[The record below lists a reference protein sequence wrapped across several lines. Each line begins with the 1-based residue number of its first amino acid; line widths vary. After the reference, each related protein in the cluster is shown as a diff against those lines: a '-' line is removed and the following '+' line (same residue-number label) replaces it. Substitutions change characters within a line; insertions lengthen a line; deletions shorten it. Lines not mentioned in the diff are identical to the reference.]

1 MSPTPPTSP
10 TVAGVTGPLFPA
22 RSYEHTPYVD
32 TMNWIGGEWQGAAS
46 GATFAVDNPRHGATI
61 GRCPDSGAE
70 DVAAAVAAA
79 KAAFPAWRATPI
91 KERVQVLF
99 RLKRIMEDNLEEL
112 SWLVSHE
119 NGKIFPEARAEVE
132 KGIECIE
139 YGIAVANMPGQTMD
153 VSRGVSCQVSYEPLG
168 VVAGI
173 VPFNFPTMV
182 PLWMMPQALVAGNCF
197 VLKPSEKV
205 PFGAFKLAH
214 MLKAAGLPDGV
225 FNVVNGGRATVEG
238 ICEHPD
244 IKAIGFV
251 GSTKIAKL
259 VYERGAATGKR
270 VLALGGAKNHLVL
283 LPDADFDLAT
293 SNIPASAFGCAGQ
306 RCMAAST
313 LIAVGDDCQRYIDR
327 MVEVTRT
334 IQLGKDMGPVIDQAA
349 VERITRYI
357 DQAEAMGAKIL
368 VDGRGKRGGESGTW
382 FGPTILDHV
391 TPEMPAG
398 CEEIFGPTL
407 SIIRAATLD
416 EALHIENKNPYGNA
430 AAIFTS
436 DGGAARYA
444 TERFQAGMCGV
455 NIGVPVPREP
465 FSFAGWNQSGFGHG
479 DMTGWDGYRFW
490 TRARKVTTKWAKQSD
505 QTWMG

>member
-1 MSPTPPTSP
+1 MSTP
-10 TVAGVTGPLFPA
+10 TGPRFAPNG
-22 RSYEHTPYVD
+22 YEFSAYVD
-32 TMNWIGGEWQGAAS
+32 AKNWIGGEWVDAKS
-46 GATFAVDNPRHGATI
+46 GATFAIDNPRHGQVI
-61 GRCPDSGAE
+61 GHAPDSGHD
-70 DVAAAVAAA
+70 DVGAAVAAA

-99 RLKRIMEDNLEEL
+99 KLKRIMEDNLEEL

-119 NGKIFPEARAEVE
+119 NGKVFSEAKAEVE
-132 KGIECIE
+132 KGIECVE
-139 YGIAVANMPGQTMD
+139 YGIACANMPGQVMD
-153 VSRGVSCQVSYEPLG
+153 VSRGVACQVSYEPLG

-205 PFGAFKLAH
+205 PYGGFKLAH

-225 FNVVNGGRATVEG
+225 FNVVNGGRPTVEA
-238 ICEHPD
+238 ICDHPD

-259 VYERGAATGKR
+259 VYERGAASGKR
-270 VLALGGAKNHLVL
+270 VLALCGAKNHLL
-283 LPDADFDLAT
+283 LMGDANFELAT
-293 SNIPASAFGCAGQ
+293 TNIPASAFGAAGQ

-313 LIAVGDDCQRYIDR
+313 LIAVGDDVQPMIDR
-327 MVEVTRT
+327 IVEVAKN
-334 IQLGKDMGPVIDQAA
+334 IQLGKDMGPVIDKAA
-349 VERITRYI
+349 VERIERMVGE
-357 DQAEAMGAKIL
+357 AEKMGAKIL
-368 VDGRGKRGGESGTW
+368 LDGRGAKGPGGGTW
-382 FGPTILDHV
+382 VGPTIMDYV

-407 SIIRAATLD
+407 SIIRAKTLD

-436 DGGAARYA
+436 DGGTARYA
-444 TERFQAGMCGV
+444 VERFQAGMCGV

-479 DMTGWDGYRFW
+479 DMTGWDGFRFW

>member
-1 MSPTPPTSP
+1 MSVTPALSS
-10 TVAGVTGPLFPA
+10 TVSQTGPRFEA
-22 RSYEHTPYVD
+22 KGYEHASYVD
-32 TMNWIGGEWQGAAS
+32 TKNWIGGEWVGAQS
-46 GATFAVDNPRHGATI
+46 GATFPIDNPRHGQVI
-61 GRCPDSGAE
+61 GTAPDSGHE

-79 KAAFPAWRATPI
+79 KAAFPAWRQTPI

-99 RLKRIMEDNLEEL
+99 RLKRIMEDNIEEL

-119 NGKIFPEARAEVE
+119 NGKIFPEAKAEVE

-139 YGIAVANMPGQTMD
+139 YGIACANLPGQTMD

-182 PLWMMPQALVAGNCF
+182 PLWMMPQALVAGNAF

-205 PFGAFKLAH
+205 PYGAFKLAH

-225 FNVVNGGRATVEG
+225 FNIVNGGKPTVEA
-238 ICEHPD
+238 ICDHPD

-259 VYERGAATGKR
+259 VYERGAASGKR

-283 LPDADFDLAT
+283 LNDADFDLAT

-313 LIAVGDDCQRYIDR
+313 LIAVGDTQRFVDR
-327 MVEVTRT
+327 IVEITKGLV
-334 IQLGKDMGPVIDQAA
+334 LGKDVGPVIDPAA
-349 VERITRYI
+349 VERIERMIT
-357 DQAEAMGAKIL
+357 QAEQMGAKIL
-368 VDGRGKRGGESGTW
+368 VDGRGQRGPGGGNW
-382 FGPTILDHV
+382 VGPTIMDYV

-407 SIIRAATLD
+407 SIIRADTLD
-416 EALHIENKNPYGNA
+416 DALRIENRNPYGNA

-444 TERFQAGMCGV
+444 IERFQAGMCGI

-465 FSFAGWNQSGFGHG
+465 FSFAGWNNSGFGHG
-479 DMTGWDGYRFW
+479 DMTGWDGFRFW
-490 TRARKVTTKWAKQSD
+490 TRARKVTSKWAKQSD

>member
-1 MSPTPPTSP
+1 MSAIPPTSSSS
-10 TVAGVTGPLFPA
+10 VTGPRFEA
-22 RSYEHTPYVD
+22 KGYDFTPYVD

-46 GATFAVDNPRHGATI
+46 GATFPVDNPRHGQI
-61 GRCPDSGAE
+61 MGNCPDSGVE

-99 RLKRIMEDNLEEL
+99 RLKQIMEANIDEL
-112 SWLVSHE
+112 IWLVSHE
-119 NGKIFPEARAEVE
+119 NGKIFSEAKGEVE

-139 YGIAVANMPGQTMD
+139 FGISCANMPGQQMD
-153 VSRGVSCQVSYEPLG
+153 VSRGVACSVSYEPLG

-182 PLWMMPQALVAGNCF
+182 PLWMMPQALVAGNTF

-205 PFGAFKLAH
+205 PYGAFKLAH

-225 FNVVNGGRATVEG
+225 FNVVNGRKATVEG
-238 ICEHPD
+238 ICDHPD
-244 IKAIGFV
+244 IKAVGFV
-251 GSTKIAKL
+251 GSTKIAHL
-259 VYERGAATGKR
+259 VYERGAKAGKR

-283 LPDADFDLAT
+283 LNDADFDLAT
-293 SNIPASAFGCAGQ
+293 GNIPASAFGCAGQ

-313 LIAVGDDCQRYIDR
+313 LIAVGDCQKYIDR
-327 MVEVTRT
+327 MVEMAKG
-334 IQLGKDMGPVIDQAA
+334 IQLGKDLGPVIDTAA
-349 VERITRYI
+349 VERITKYI
-357 DQAEAMGAKIL
+357 TQAEAQGAKIL
-368 VDGRGKRGGESGTW
+368 VDGRGQKGGDGGTW
-382 FGPTILDHV
+382 VGPTIIDYV

-398 CEEIFGPTL
+398 CEEIFGPVL
-407 SIIRAATLD
+407 SIIRADTLD

-436 DGGAARYA
+436 DGGNARYA
-444 TERFQAGMCGV
+444 IERFQAGMCGV

-479 DMTGWDGYRFW
+479 DITGWDGFRFW

>member
-1 MSPTPPTSP
+1 MSATSSA
-10 TVAGVTGPLFPA
+10 TSVTGPVFPA
-22 RSYEHTPYVD
+22 TSYDFSAYVD
-32 TMNWIGGEWQGAAS
+32 ANNWIGGEWQGAAS
-46 GATFAVDNPRHGATI
+46 GATLQVDNPRHGRVL
-61 GRCPDSGAE
+61 GRCPDSGSD

-79 KAAFPAWRATPI
+79 RAAFPGWRATPI
-91 KERVQVLF
+91 KERVQVLY

-112 SWLVSHE
+112 TWLVSHE
-119 NGKIFPEARAEVE
+119 NGKVYSEAKAEVE

-139 YGIAVANMPGQTMD
+139 YGISAANLPGQVMD
-153 VSRGVSCQVSYEPLG
+153 VSRGVSCRVSYEPLG

-182 PLWMMPQALVAGNCF
+182 PLWMMPQALVAGNAF

-205 PFGAFKLAH
+205 PYGGFKLAH

-225 FNVVNGGRATVEG
+225 FNVVNGGKATVEA
-238 ICEHPD
+238 ICDHPD
-244 IKAIGFV
+244 IKAVGFV
-251 GSTKIAKL
+251 GSTRIAKL
-259 VYERGAATGKR
+259 VYERGAHHQKR

-283 LPDADFDLAT
+283 LDDADFELAT
-293 SNIPASAFGCAGQ
+293 TNIPASAFGCAGQ

-313 LIAVGDDCQRYIDR
+313 LITVGDCDKFIDR
-327 MVEVTRT
+327 MVAVTKAM
-334 IQLGKDMGPVIDQAA
+334 QLGQDMGPVIDQAA

-357 DQAEAMGAKIL
+357 TQAEEMGAKVL
-368 VDGRGKRGGESGTW
+368 VDGRGKLGGPAGSW
-382 FGPTILDHV
+382 FGPTIIDHV

-407 SIIRAATLD
+407 SIIRAKSID
-416 EALHIENKNPYGNA
+416 EALKIENANPYGNA

-436 DGGAARYA
+436 SGGNARYA
-444 TERFQAGMCGV
+444 TERFSAGMCGV

-465 FSFAGWNQSGFGHG
+465 FSFAGWNQSAFGHG

-490 TRARKVTTKWAKQSD
+490 TRARKVTTKWAKQTD
-505 QTWMG
+505 ETWMG

>member
-1 MSPTPPTSP
+1 MSTTPTPS
-10 TVAGVTGPLFPA
+10 VTGPRFEAKGYDFL
-22 RSYEHTPYVD
+22 SYVD
-32 TMNWIGGEWQGAAS
+32 TRNWIGGEWQGAIS
-46 GATFAVDNPRHGATI
+46 GDTFTVDNPRHGKVI
-61 GRCPDSGAE
+61 GNCPDSGTE
-70 DVAAAVAAA
+70 DVARAVAAA

-119 NGKIFPEARAEVE
+119 NGKIFAEAKAEVE

-139 YGIAVANMPGQTMD
+139 YGIACANMPGQQMD
-153 VSRGVSCQVSYEPLG
+153 VSRGVRCEVSYEPLG
-168 VVAGI
+168 VVAAI

-182 PLWMMPQALVAGNCF
+182 PLWMMPQALIAGNAF

-205 PFGAFKLAH
+205 PYGAFKLAH

-225 FNVVNGGRATVEG
+225 FHVVNGRKATVEA
-238 ICEHPD
+238 ICDHPD

-283 LPDADFDLAT
+283 LNDADFELAT

-313 LIAVGDDCQRYIDR
+313 LVVVGDCQKYIDR
-327 MVEVTRT
+327 MVEVAKGIT
-334 IQLGKDMGPVIDQAA
+334 LGKDLGPVIDDAA

-357 DQAEAMGAKIL
+357 TQAEQMGAKVL
-368 VDGRGKRGGESGTW
+368 VDGRGQKGTDGGTW
-382 FGPTILDHV
+382 VGPTIIDNV

-398 CEEIFGPTL
+398 CEEIFGPVL
-407 SIIRAATLD
+407 SIIHAPTLD

-436 DGGAARYA
+436 DGGSARYA
-444 TERFQAGMCGV
+444 IERFQAGMCGV

-465 FSFAGWNQSGFGHG
+465 FSFAGWNQSAFGHG
-479 DMTGWDGYRFW
+479 DMTGWDGFRFW
-490 TRARKVTTKWAKQSD
+490 TRARKVTSKWAKQSD

>member
-1 MSPTPPTSP
+1 MSPTSP
-10 TVAGVTGPLFPA
+10 TPLSVTGPRFEA
-22 RSYEHTPYVD
+22 KGYEHTPFVD
-32 TMNWIGGEWQGAAS
+32 AKNWIGGEWQGARS
-46 GATFAVDNPRHGATI
+46 GATFPVDNPRHGQII
-61 GRCPDSGAE
+61 GHAPDSGHE

-91 KERVQVLF
+91 KERVQILF
-99 RLKRIMEDNLEEL
+99 RLKRIMEDNLDEL
-112 SWLVSHE
+112 TWLVSHE

-139 YGIAVANMPGQTMD
+139 FGIACANLPGQTME
-153 VSRGVSCQVSYEPLG
+153 VSRGVACQVSYEALG

-182 PLWMMPQALVAGNCF
+182 PLWMMPQALVAGNAF

-205 PFGAFKLAH
+205 PYGAFKLAH

-225 FNVVNGGRATVEG
+225 FNVVNGARATVEA
-238 ICEHPD
+238 ICDHPD

-283 LPDADFDLAT
+283 MNDADFELAT

-313 LIAVGDDCQRYIDR
+313 LVVVGDCQRYIDR
-327 MVEVTRT
+327 MVEIAKG
-334 IQLGKDMGPVIDQAA
+334 IQLGKDLGPVIDRAA

-357 DQAEAMGAKIL
+357 AQAQELGAKIL
-368 VDGRGKRGGESGTW
+368 VDGRGQKATDGGTW
-382 FGPTILDHV
+382 VGPTIIDYV

-398 CEEIFGPTL
+398 CEEIFGPVL
-407 SIIRAATLD
+407 SIIRAPSLD
-416 EALHIENKNPYGNA
+416 EALHIENRNPYGNA

-436 DGGAARYA
+436 DGGTARYA
-444 TERFQAGMCGV
+444 VERFQAGMCGV

-465 FSFAGWNQSGFGHG
+465 FSFAGWNQSAFGHG
-479 DMTGWDGYRFW
+479 DMTGWDGFRFW
-490 TRARKVTTKWAKQSD
+490 TRARKVTTKWAKQAD